1 MQKEVGVGT
10 CEFHIFDMGDYQH
23 IIPSELKRAY
33 YHQWGLKKR
42 GVRAPNVLREYK
54 LGDTDKFHS
63 LHATMKQLGHDML
76 DVIDVFVRMAMV
88 IYLFI
93 VFALFRASA
102 FSHFLTSLTYNRK

>member
-76 DVIDVFVRMAMV
+76 DVIDVFVRVAMV
-88 IYLFI
+88 ICLFV
-93 VFALFRASA
+93 VFALFVVLP
-102 FSHFLTSLTYNRK
+102 SHIFDISHI

>member
-76 DVIDVFVRMAMV
+76 DVIDVFVRV
-88 IYLFI
+88 GCGYLLVHCFCF
-93 VFALFRASA
+93 VRAPA
-102 FSHFLTSLTYNRK
+102 CSHFLTSLTYNRK